1 MSSYTRKYTQLF
13 IRAMVRPEGY
23 LVATFAGLILIG
35 ACLLALPA
43 AHASPEPHPYAHRL
57 VNAMFT
63 STSAVCVT
71 GLTVLDTE
79 HDYSR
84 FGQLVILVLIQ
95 CGGLGIMTF
104 ASFAAQ
110 LLGQKIS
117 FRSQA
122 ALHDVFY
129 QQTAAGQFR
138 RHLRWLVILTLSI
151 ESVGAVLLF
160 RALPADFPRDQ
171 ALFTAVFHAVSA
183 FCNAGFSTFSDS
195 LVGMSGQVPFMAV
208 IVMLIVLGGLGYSVL
223 FELLRRAG
231 DRVTRRRN
239 FAPWSLN
246 TRMVLTTS
254 GLLIVWGMLFL
265 YLAGFRG
272 QTTGVGP
279 RVGHAFFQSVTART
293 AGFNTLDIAALP
305 TCALLMLIVLMFI
318 GGSPGSCAGGIKTTS
333 LAIWVARMR
342 ARLRHREDVTVAG
355 RRIPVDLVRRTGLL
369 IGVAVVFNLLG
380 ILVLSISEMNTATGH
395 APLSDILF
403 EQISAFG
410 TVGLSTG
417 LTPVLSL
424 AGKCW
429 IILSMFVGR
438 LGPLTVAF
446 LVLEHKPDT
455 VRLPEERLMVG

>member
-1 MSSYTRKYTQLF
+1 MDNPTHQYTYLF
-13 IRAMVRPEGY
+13 TRAILRPEGY
-23 LVATFAGLILIG
+23 LVSTFLGLILVG
-35 ACLLALPA
+35 ACFLALPA
-43 AHASPEPHPYAHRL
+43 AHGRPEMHSYPDRL
-57 VNAMFT
+57 INALFT

-79 HDYSR
+79 KDYNR
-84 FGQLVILVLIQ
+84 FGQTVIMVLIQ

-122 ALHDVFY
+122 ALFDVFY
-129 QQTAAGQFR
+129 QQTAAARFR
-138 RHLRWLVILTLSI
+138 TNLRWLIILTFTI
-151 ESVGAVLLF
+151 ETAGAGLLYL
-160 RALPADFPRDQ
+160 ALPAHLPDDQ
-171 ALFTAVFHAVSA
+171 ALFTAVFHSISA

-195 LVGMSGQVPFMAV
+195 LAGPRARTPFIAV
-208 IVMLIVLGGLGYSVL
+208 IAVLIVLGGLGYTVL
-223 FELLRRAG
+223 FEIFRRAG
-231 DRVTRRRN
+231 DRLIRRKR
-239 FAPWSLN
+239 FGFWSLN
-246 TRMVLTTS
+246 TRIVLKTS
-254 GLLIVWGMLFL
+254 GWLIIGGMVFL
-265 YLAGFRG
+265 ALAGFRG
-272 QTTGVGP
+272 QTSGFGP
-279 RVGHAFFQSVTART
+279 RLGHALFQSVTART

-305 TCALLMLIVLMFI
+305 TCSLLMLTVLMFI

-333 LAIWVARMR
+333 LAIWVARLR
-342 ARLRHREDVTVAG
+342 ARLRHREDVTIGG

-369 IGVAVVFNLLG
+369 IGVATVFNLLG
-380 ILVLSISEMNTATGH
+380 ILILSITEMHPVTGQT
-395 APLSDILF
+395 PLSDILF

-417 LTPVLSL
+417 LTANLSL

-446 LVLEHKPDT
+446 LVLEHKPDM
-455 VRLPEERLMVG
+455 VRLPEERLMIG

>member
-1 MSSYTRKYTQLF
+1 MNIPTRKYTYLF
-13 IRAMVRPEGY
+13 IRAILRPEGY
-23 LVATFAGLILIG
+23 LVSTFVGLILVG
-35 ACLLALPA
+35 ACLLALPI
-43 AHASPEPHPYAHRL
+43 AHSQTEQHSYADRL
-57 VNAMFT
+57 VNALFT

-84 FGQLVILVLIQ
+84 FGQVVIMVLIQ

-122 ALHDVFY
+122 ALYDVFY
-129 QQTAAGQFR
+129 QQTAAARFR
-138 RHLRWLVILTLSI
+138 THLRWLIVLTFTI
-151 ESVGAVLLF
+151 ESVGAGLLYL
-160 RALPADFPRDQ
+160 ALPAHFPEDQ
-171 ALFTAVFHAVSA
+171 ALFTAVFHSISA
-183 FCNAGFSTFSDS
+183 FCNAGFSTFSDN
-195 LVGMSGQVPFMAV
+195 LAGPRAQTPFIAV
-208 IVMLIVLGGLGYSVL
+208 VAVLIVLGGLGHSVL
-223 FELLRRAG
+223 FELFRRAG
-231 DRVTRRRN
+231 NQLTRRGQ
-239 FAPWSLN
+239 FILWSLN
-246 TRMVLTTS
+246 TRIVLRTS
-254 GLLIVWGMLFL
+254 GLLILGGMLFL
-265 YLAGFRG
+265 ALAGFRE
-272 QTTGVGP
+272 QTTSLGS
-279 RVGHAFFQSVTART
+279 RVGHALFQSITART

-305 TCALLMLIVLMFI
+305 TCSLLMLIVLMFV

-333 LAIWVARMR
+333 LAIWVARLR
-342 ARLRHREDVTVAG
+342 ARLRHRDDVTMAG

-369 IGVAVVFNLLG
+369 IGVATVFNLLG
-380 ILVLSISEMNTATGH
+380 ILVLSITEMNTVTGH
-395 APLSDILF
+395 APLSDVLF

-417 LTPVLSL
+417 LTPNLSL

-446 LVLEHKPDT
+446 LVLEHKPDL